1 MLKELKNRGRAA
13 VTTRLDLEPV
23 KVVWTQ
29 GKVTNAENLLNTRE
43 RQISLV
49 ASNPTILETGE
60 ETASI
65 LLDYGCEIHG
75 GIRILAWQGE
85 PEDGVKV
92 RIRFG
97 ESATE
102 AMSEIGGVYNATN
115 DHARRDYV
123 TTIGKMSMN
132 PIGETGFR
140 FVRIDV
146 LDKGTLVLKSVLA
159 QFVYKDIPY
168 RGSFRCS
175 DELINRI
182 WMTGAYTMHLNM
194 QEYLWDGIKRDRLVW
209 IADMHPMIKT
219 IMAAFGNDESVKNSL
234 DFIRKETPLPG
245 WMNKMASYTMWYVI
259 ILYDWCFY
267 TGDQEYIYQ
276 QREYLKG
283 VAKQLQGIIG
293 ENGKYLLDKY
303 ECFVDWPSCD
313 KPEVVDAGMK
323 AIHCMAME
331 RLEKIFVMLC
341 ERDKE
346 QSSAYEKLQEECR
359 REQELL
365 RSCQKDYKNAKSAA
379 ALCVLA
385 GLADVKKVNDQVL
398 SIDGAQRIS
407 AYLGYYILTAMAQAD
422 NMDGALSCLREYWG
436 GMLSLGATTFWED
449 FDIAWMKN
457 AAPIDRLPKE
467 DEIDVHGTYGGYC
480 YQGFRHSLCH
490 GWASGPTSWLTEQ
503 ILGVKILESG
513 CKKIQIDPKLGDLE
527 WAEGVYPTPLGD
539 VSIKISK
546 DKCGKTV
553 WDVKA
558 PEEIAIVEKEKI

>member
-1 MLKELKNRGRAA
+1 MLEKLKNRGRAA
-13 VTTRLDLEPV
+13 VTARLDLVPV

-29 GKVTNAENLLNTRE
+29 GQVHNPENLLKKRE
-43 RQISLV
+43 RQISLT
-49 ASNPTILETGE
+49 ATEPTVLETRK

-65 LLDYGCEIHG
+65 LLDYGCELHG

-85 PEDGVKV
+85 PEEGIRV
-92 RIRFG
+92 RVRFG
-97 ESATE
+97 ESVTE
-102 AMSEIGGVYNATN
+102 AMSEIGGVTNATN

-159 QFVYKDIPY
+159 QLVYKDVPY
-168 RGSFRCS
+168 RGSFCCN
-175 DELINRI
+175 DELLNKI

-194 QEYLWDGIKRDRLVW
+194 QEYVWDGIKRDRLVW

-219 IMAAFGNDESVKNSL
+219 IMAAFGEDGSVKNSL

-245 WMNKMASYTMWYVI
+245 WMNDIASYTMWYVV

-267 TGDQEYIYQ
+267 TGGWEYIYE

-283 VAKQLQGIIG
+283 VAKQLQGLIG
-293 ENGKYLLDKY
+293 EDGKYLLDKY
-303 ECFVDWPSCD
+303 KCFVDWPSCD

-331 RLEKIFVMLC
+331 RLEKIFAMLC
-341 ERDKE
+341 KRDQE
-346 QSSAYEKLQEECR
+346 HCTEYEKLQEECKK
-359 REQELL
+359 EQELL
-365 RSCQKDYKNAKSAA
+365 RSYQKDYKNAKSAA
-379 ALCVLA
+379 ALCALA
-385 GLADVKKVNDQVL
+385 GLADVEKVNDEVL
-398 SIDGAQRIS
+398 SSDGSQRIS
-407 AYLGYYILTAMAQAD
+407 TYLGYYILTAMAQAG

-449 FDIAWMKN
+449 FDITWMEN
-457 AAPIDRLPKE
+457 AAPIDRFPRE
-467 DEIDVHGTYGGYC
+467 GEIDVHGTYGGYC
-480 YQGFRHSLCH
+480 YAGFRHSLCH

-513 CKKIQIDPKLGDLE
+513 CTKLQIVPNLGDLE

-539 VSIKISK
+539 VSVKVQR
-546 DKCGKTV
+546 DENGKTV
-553 WDVKA
+553 WNVAA
-558 PEEIAIVEKEKI
+558 PEGVTIVGKEEA

>member
-1 MLKELKNRGRAA
+1 MLEKLKNRGRAA
-13 VTTRLDLEPV
+13 VTSRLDLEPV

-29 GKVTNAENLLNTRE
+29 GQVLNPDNLLKKRE
-43 RQISLV
+43 RQISLT
-49 ASNPTILETGE
+49 ASEPTVLETSD

-65 LLDYGCEIHG
+65 LLDYGCELHG

-85 PEDGVKV
+85 PEEGVRV
-92 RIRFG
+92 RVRFG
-97 ESATE
+97 ESVTE
-102 AMSEIGGVYNATN
+102 AMSEIGGATNATN

-159 QFVYKDIPY
+159 QLVYKDVPY
-168 RGSFRCS
+168 RGSFCCN
-175 DELINRI
+175 DELLNKI

-194 QEYLWDGIKRDRLVW
+194 QEYVWDGIKRDRLVW

-219 IMAAFGNDESVKNSL
+219 IMAAFGEDSSVKNSL

-245 WMNKMASYTMWYVI
+245 WMNDIASYTMWYVV

-267 TGDQEYIYQ
+267 TGDWEYIYE
-276 QREYLKG
+276 QRAYLKG
-283 VAKQLQGIIG
+283 VAKQLQGLIG
-293 ENGKYLLDKY
+293 EDGKYLLDKY
-303 ECFVDWPSCD
+303 KCFVDWPSCD
-313 KPEVVDAGMK
+313 NQEVVDAGMK

-331 RLEKIFVMLC
+331 RLEKIFAMLC
-341 ERDKE
+341 KRDQE
-346 QSSAYEKLQEECR
+346 HCTEYEKLQEECR
-359 REQELL
+359 NEQELL
-365 RSCQKDYKNAKSAA
+365 HSYQKDYKNAKSAA

-385 GLADVKKVNDQVL
+385 GLADVEKVNDEVL
-398 SIDGAQRIS
+398 SIDGSQRIS
-407 AYLGYYILTAMAQAD
+407 TYLGYYILTAMAQAG

-449 FDIAWMKN
+449 FDITWMEN
-457 AAPIDRLPKE
+457 AAPIDRLPRE
-467 DEIDVHGTYGGYC
+467 GEIDVHGTYGGYC
-480 YQGFRHSLCH
+480 YAGYRHSLCH

-513 CKKIQIDPKLGDLE
+513 CTKLQIVPNLGGLE

-539 VSIKISK
+539 VSIKVQK
-546 DKCGKTV
+546 DENGKTV
-553 WDVKA
+553 WDVEA
-558 PEEIAIVEKEKI
+558 PEGVTIVGKEKA